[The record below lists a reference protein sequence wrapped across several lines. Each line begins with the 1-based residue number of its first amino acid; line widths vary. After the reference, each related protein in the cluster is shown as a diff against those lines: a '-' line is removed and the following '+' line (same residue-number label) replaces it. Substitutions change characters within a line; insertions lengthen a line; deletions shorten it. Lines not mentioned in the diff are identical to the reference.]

1 MAFTYDLTTSRG
13 QTRLL
18 IPDTVE
24 AAALFTDSE
33 IDWFLSQE
41 TTPKLAAALAW
52 EILARD
58 RSKLAAMVTLGQYST
73 REQAAKDLLEMARA
87 VRAQAG
93 GGLQTGTLAA
103 NDDKFESYR
112 PEWRSPDDD
121 PVVE

>member
-1 MAFTYDLTTSRG
+1 MAFTYDLTTNRG

-24 AAALFTDSE
+24 ASALFTDEE
-33 IDWFLSQE
+33 IDWFLTQE

-87 VRAQAG
+87 MRAQAG
-93 GGLQTGTLAA
+93 GGLQIGTLAA
-103 NDDKFESYR
+103 SDDKFESYR
-112 PEWRSPDDD
+112 PEWRSAGDD